1 MLSNKLQARVYY
13 DIAFKGNSYHVN
25 FYLRVSSRF
34 AARFDNEHPAPTLLA
49 NQLTCFN
56 NAVSEEDV
64 FFKISTKSD
73 LTPLIQEWDTK
84 RDNNTS
90 SIRAMAQAY
99 ALNPGDAQKQA
110 DGQRVLDLMKHYAMS
125 NDDNY
130 ENQGSKTL
138 QFCQAIDASTTLTAA
153 IANIGAT
160 TFYQDLKEANEQ
172 CRLLID
178 QRNAE
183 RAEAP
188 QQNMVELRKRTDME
202 YRDLIMILNA
212 YTLTDNTATSYRG
225 LINILNEDINYYEKT
240 VFAGSGSGSSNGGG
254 GGSSDDQGGSGS
266 GAGGGDDDS
275 GDVNSGTLAAPTISG
290 NTTFS
295 GNSQVSISA
304 ADGAEIRY
312 TLDGSTP
319 TASSTLY
326 SEPFT
331 VTETTSVKAI
341 AVKDGQTSE
350 VASKTFVKSS
360 GEGGMDQN

>member
-1 MLSNKLQARVYY
+1 MSVQAENKSFLTLKQFSFMLSNKNQAQVYGA
-13 DIAFKGNSYHVN
+13 IERKGNSYHVN

-34 AARFDNEHPAPTLLA
+34 ANFFTAQNPAPARVAAQLA
-49 NQLTCFN
+49 CFN
-56 NAVSEEDV
+56 AAIAAEDG

-202 YRDLIMILNA
+202 YRDYDSECIRPDRQYRDKLSW
-212 YTLTDNTATSYRG
+212 TDQHSERG
-225 LINILNEDINYYEKT
+225 HQLL
-240 VFAGSGSGSSNGGG
+240 
-254 GGSSDDQGGSGS
+254 
-266 GAGGGDDDS
+266 
-275 GDVNSGTLAAPTISG
+275 
-290 NTTFS
+290 
-295 GNSQVSISA
+295 
-304 ADGAEIRY
+304 R
-312 TLDGSTP
+312 
-319 TASSTLY
+319 
-326 SEPFT
+326 
-331 VTETTSVKAI
+331 
-341 AVKDGQTSE
+341 KDRLCRQRQWQFE
-350 VASKTFVKSS
+350 WRRRW
-360 GEGGMDQN
+360 Q

>member
-1 MLSNKLQARVYY
+1 MGSSEIWDAIREFNIYINHKNCSIMLSNKLQARIYY

-25 FYLRVSSRF
+25 YYMRVSSRF

-56 NAVSEEDV
+56 NTVSEEDV

-138 QFCQAIDASTTLTAA
+138 QFTQAIDASTTLTAA

-212 YTLTDNTATSYRG
+212 FALTDNTATSYRG

-240 VFAGSGSGSSNGGG
+240 VFAGSGSGSS
-254 GGSSDDQGGSGS
+254 SGS
-266 GAGGGDDDS
+266 GTSEPTNPSDPNTPNNPSNPNNPSEPTNPTNPTDPGTGGDEG
-275 GDVNSGTLAAPTISG
+275 GD
-290 NTTFS
+290 
-295 GNSQVSISA
+295 
-304 ADGAEIRY
+304 
-312 TLDGSTP
+312 
-319 TASSTLY
+319 
-326 SEPFT
+326 EPFD
-331 VTETTSVKAI
+331 
-341 AVKDGQTSE
+341 DG
-350 VASKTFVKSS
+350 
-360 GEGGMDQN
+360 N

>member
-1 MLSNKLQARVYY
+1 MGSSETWDAIREFNIYINHKNCSIMLSNKLQARVYY

-25 FYLRVSSRF
+25 YYMRVSSRF

-56 NAVSEEDV
+56 NTVSEEDV

-212 YTLTDNTATSYRG
+212 YALTDNTATSYRG

-266 GAGGGDDDS
+266 GGDSGDDD
-275 GDVNSGTLAAPTISG
+275 GP
-290 NTTFS
+290 
-295 GNSQVSISA
+295 
-304 ADGAEIRY
+304 
-312 TLDGSTP
+312 
-319 TASSTLY
+319 
-326 SEPFT
+326 
-331 VTETTSVKAI
+331 
-341 AVKDGQTSE
+341 
-350 VASKTFVKSS
+350 SS
-360 GEGGMDQN
+360 GEGDTSGGDDGPSGGSGDTSGDDGPSSGDGDSSGGTTPPPGGGGVVDQN

>member
-1 MLSNKLQARVYY
+1 MGSSETWDAIREFNIYINHKNCSIMLSNKLQARVYY

-56 NAVSEEDV
+56 NTVSEEDV

-212 YTLTDNTATSYRG
+212 YALTDNTATSYRG

-240 VFAGSGSGSSNGGG
+240 VFAGSGSGSS
-254 GGSSDDQGGSGS
+254 GGSGTTEPTNPS
-266 GAGGGDDDS
+266 EPNNPSDPSTPNNSNNPSEPTNPTNPTDPGTGGDEG
-275 GDVNSGTLAAPTISG
+275 GD
-290 NTTFS
+290 
-295 GNSQVSISA
+295 
-304 ADGAEIRY
+304 
-312 TLDGSTP
+312 
-319 TASSTLY
+319 
-326 SEPFT
+326 EPFD
-331 VTETTSVKAI
+331 
-341 AVKDGQTSE
+341 DG
-350 VASKTFVKSS
+350 
-360 GEGGMDQN
+360 N

>member
-178 QRNAE
+178 QRNYA
-183 RAEAP
+183 
-188 QQNMVELRKRTDME
+188 
-202 YRDLIMILNA
+202 
-212 YTLTDNTATSYRG
+212 LTDNTATSYRG

-266 GAGGGDDDS
+266 GGDSGDDD
-275 GDVNSGTLAAPTISG
+275 GP
-290 NTTFS
+290 
-295 GNSQVSISA
+295 
-304 ADGAEIRY
+304 
-312 TLDGSTP
+312 
-319 TASSTLY
+319 
-326 SEPFT
+326 
-331 VTETTSVKAI
+331 
-341 AVKDGQTSE
+341 
-350 VASKTFVKSS
+350 SS
-360 GEGGMDQN
+360 GEGDTSGGDDGPSGGSGDTSGDDGPSSGDGDSSGGTTPPPGGGGVVDQN

>member
-1 MLSNKLQARVYY
+1 MLSNKQQARVYY

-25 FYLRVSSRF
+25 FHLRISSRF
-34 AARFDNEHPAPTLLA
+34 AARFDNEHPAPTILA
-49 NQLTCFN
+49 NQLTCFDR
-56 NAVSEEDV
+56 ALSVEDD

-110 DGQRVLDLMKHYAMS
+110 DGQRILDQMKHYAMS
-125 NDDNY
+125 NEDNY

-138 QFCQAIDASTTLTAA
+138 QFCQAVDASATLTAA

-160 TFYQDLKEANEQ
+160 TFYQGLKEANEQ

-188 QQNMVELRKRTDME
+188 QQNMVELRKRTDSE

-212 YTLTDNTATSYRG
+212 YALTDETATSYRA
-225 LINILNEDINYYEKT
+225 LINILNEDVNYYEKT
-240 VFAGSGSGSSNGGG
+240 VFAGSGSSSSSSNGGSDDG
-254 GGSSDDQGGSGS
+254 GTTPSDDQGGGGDSG
-266 GAGGGDDDS
+266 GDNGGGLPSDPGGEV
-275 GDVNSGTLAAPTISG
+275 GD
-290 NTTFS
+290 NTGDNGGGGLPSDPGGEVGDNT
-295 GNSQVSISA
+295 G
-304 ADGAEIRY
+304 GGG
-312 TLDGSTP
+312 LP
-319 TASSTLY
+319 
-326 SEPFT
+326 SE
-331 VTETTSVKAI
+331 
-341 AVKDGQTSE
+341 G
-350 VASKTFVKSS
+350 
-360 GEGGMDQN
+360 GEG

>member
-1 MLSNKLQARVYY
+1 MYNHKKCLIMLSNKQQARVYY

-25 FYLRVSSRF
+25 FHLRVSSRF
-34 AARFDNEHPAPTLLA
+34 SARFDNEHPAPAILA
-49 NQLTCFN
+49 SQLTCFDS
-56 NAVSEEDV
+56 AVSAEDD

-110 DGQRVLDLMKHYAMS
+110 DGQRILDQMKHYAMS
-125 NDDNY
+125 NEDNY

-138 QFCQAIDASTTLTAA
+138 QFCQAVDASATLTAA

-160 TFYQDLKEANEQ
+160 TFYQGLKEANEQ

-188 QQNMVELRKRTDME
+188 QQKMVELRKRTDSE

-212 YTLTDNTATSYRG
+212 YALTDETATSYRS

-240 VFAGSGSGSSNGGG
+240 VFAGSGSSTSSSNGGTDNG
-254 GGSSDDQGGSGS
+254 VTTPSDDN
-266 GAGGGDDDS
+266 GGGDDG
-275 GDVNSGTLAAPTISG
+275 GDNGGTTPPGGGGTLVDDDEIPGSG
-290 NTTFS
+290 GGEVGGGENNGGGGTLVDDDDVIPGGG
-295 GNSQVSISA
+295 GN
-304 ADGAEIRY
+304 G
-312 TLDGSTP
+312 
-319 TASSTLY
+319 
-326 SEPFT
+326 
-331 VTETTSVKAI
+331 
-341 AVKDGQTSE
+341 
-350 VASKTFVKSS
+350 
-360 GEGGMDQN
+360 

>member
-1 MLSNKLQARVYY
+1 MGSSEIWDAIREFNIYINHKNCSIMLSNKLQARVYY

-25 FYLRVSSRF
+25 YYMRVSSRF

-56 NAVSEEDV
+56 NTVSEEDV

-138 QFCQAIDASTTLTAA
+138 QFTQAIDASTTLTAA

-212 YTLTDNTATSYRG
+212 FALTDNTATSYRG

-240 VFAGSGSGSSNGGG
+240 VFAGSGSGSS
-254 GGSSDDQGGSGS
+254 GGSGTS
-266 GAGGGDDDS
+266 EPTNPSDPNTPNTPNNPNNPSTPNNPTNPTDPTNPTNPGTGGDEG
-275 GDVNSGTLAAPTISG
+275 GD
-290 NTTFS
+290 
-295 GNSQVSISA
+295 
-304 ADGAEIRY
+304 
-312 TLDGSTP
+312 
-319 TASSTLY
+319 
-326 SEPFT
+326 EPFD
-331 VTETTSVKAI
+331 
-341 AVKDGQTSE
+341 DG
-350 VASKTFVKSS
+350 
-360 GEGGMDQN
+360 D